1 MWEISCQ
8 LSVISCQISEV
19 SEISD
24 VSDVSEISENSEWLT
39 ADEVDGKDVK
49 FVEWLGA
56 LL

>member
-1 MWEISCQ
+1 M
-8 LSVISCQISEV
+8 SVISCQISEV
-19 SEISD
+19 SEISEI
-24 VSDVSEISENSEWLT
+24 SEISENSDWLT

>member
-1 MWEISCQ
+1 MGNQ
-8 LSVISCQISEV
+8 LSVVSYQLLVVSFQLSEKSEV
-19 SEISD
+19 SEIS
-24 VSDVSEISENSEWLT
+24 ENAEWLT